1 MMNTKAVLHAFIV
14 VLELLSSRVWAIAQ
28 EQQS

>member
-14 VLELLSSRVWAIAQ
+14 VLALLSSRVWAIAQ